1 VLLCSSETQMGS
13 VVGFGDE
20 APWPVKVT
28 LDIDDNIHTSSSFP
42 REELEIVKEKAC
54 VVCRRCLPEEEV
66 SH

>member
-1 VLLCSSETQMGS
+1 MGS

-28 LDIDDNIHTSSSFP
+28 LDIDDNIHTSSFP

-66 SH
+66 SY